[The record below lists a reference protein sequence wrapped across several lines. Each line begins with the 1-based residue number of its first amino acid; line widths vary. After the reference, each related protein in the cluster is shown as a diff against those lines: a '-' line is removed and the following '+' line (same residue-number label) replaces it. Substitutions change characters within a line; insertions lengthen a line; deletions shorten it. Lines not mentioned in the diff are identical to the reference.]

1 MNTDKQLI
9 YNIVSDTIN
18 RMTTESITM
27 DPKSLNISGTTIQ
40 YLDKLC
46 ENLEKQ
52 SLNRNQQCSILNKI
66 LYSMGLDKTQTQQ
79 ILVQISRYRDQFKF

>member
-1 MNTDKQLI
+1 MNINKRIIQAVVA
-9 YNIVSDTIN
+9 NTIN
-18 RMTTESITM
+18 KINESINM
-27 DPKSLNISGTTIQ
+27 DPKSLNINGTTIQ

-79 ILVQISRYRDQFKF
+79 ILNQISKYRDQFKF